1 MPRTPQNIPHDH
13 WKLAMTRGIGPIE
26 GRNLLEAFGSA
37 TNALAASV
45 TELEEVL
52 RRGADEVRR
61 NMDAVNVQ
69 REFEEMDRESVC
81 GILPG
86 DSDWPELLKTA
97 TPEPLAL
104 WVRGAFQEA
113 DRFSVAVVGSRIC
126 TAYGM
131 EQADRFA
138 GWLAEQGFTIVSGG
152 ARGIDAAAHRSALR
166 HHGRTVVVLA
176 GGVGRAYPPEHAPL
190 FDSVVAAGGVLCS
203 EFPTYHPSEGGLFP
217 RRNRI
222 ISALSLGTLLIE
234 ARLNSGALITGRLAA
249 ESHGREVMAVP
260 GRVDSPS
267 SEGCHRAIREGWAAL
282 VTNVADVSQQL
293 RSSSMLVAGAIAAR
307 KNTSA
312 DVLHEVKPAAGVLKL
327 TPAMEQV
334 LAAARSMRSI
344 DYDELSQK
352 TNLGIAEVM
361 AAVTRLELSGIR
373 LRNCI

>member
-1 MPRTPQNIPHDH
+1 M
-13 WKLAMTRGIGPIE
+13 
-26 GRNLLEAFGSA
+26 
-37 TNALAASV
+37 
-45 TELEEVL
+45 
-52 RRGADEVRR
+52 
-61 NMDAVNVQ
+61 
-69 REFEEMDRESVC
+69 
-81 GILPG
+81 
-86 DSDWPELLKTA
+86 
-97 TPEPLAL
+97 
-104 WVRGAFQEA
+104 
-113 DRFSVAVVGSRIC
+113 AVVGSRIC
-126 TAYGM
+126 TAYGL

-176 GGVGRAYPPEHAPL
+176 GGVGRAYPPEHASL

-203 EFPTYHPSEGGLFP
+203 EFPTYHPSEAGLFP

-234 ARLNSGALITGRLAA
+234 ARVNSGALITGRLAA

-293 RSSSMLVAGAIAAR
+293 RSSSMLVAGAMAAR
-307 KNTSA
+307 KNIGG
-312 DVLHEVKPAAGVLKL
+312 DVLNEVKPTAGVLQL

-334 LAAARSMRSI
+334 LKAARTMRSL
-344 DYDELSQK
+344 DYDQISQK
-352 TNLGIAEVM
+352 TNLGIAQVM
-361 AAVTRLELSGIR
+361 AAVTRLELGGIR
-373 LRNCI
+373 LRN

>member
-1 MPRTPQNIPHDH
+1 
-13 WKLAMTRGIGPIE
+13 
-26 GRNLLEAFGSA
+26 
-37 TNALAASV
+37 
-45 TELEEVL
+45 
-52 RRGADEVRR
+52 
-61 NMDAVNVQ
+61 
-69 REFEEMDRESVC
+69 
-81 GILPG
+81 
-86 DSDWPELLKTA
+86 
-97 TPEPLAL
+97 
-104 WVRGAFQEA
+104 
-113 DRFSVAVVGSRIC
+113 
-126 TAYGM
+126 M

-138 GWLAEQGFTIVSGG
+138 GWLAQQGFTIVSGG

-260 GRVDSPS
+260 GRIDSPS

-293 RSSSMLVAGAIAAR
+293 RSSSMLVAGAMAAQAR
-307 KNTSA
+307 VGIGVDVGIGAEAGA
-312 DVLHEVKPAAGVLKL
+312 DLLHEVKPTSGVLKL
-327 TPAMEQV
+327 TPAMELV
-334 LAAARSMRSI
+334 LQAARSMRSI
-344 DYDELSQK
+344 DYDVLSQK

-373 LRNCI
+373 LRNNG

>member
-1 MPRTPQNIPHDH
+1 
-13 WKLAMTRGIGPIE
+13 
-26 GRNLLEAFGSA
+26 
-37 TNALAASV
+37 
-45 TELEEVL
+45 
-52 RRGADEVRR
+52 
-61 NMDAVNVQ
+61 MDAVDVQ

-86 DSDWPELLKTA
+86 DADWPELLKTA

-104 WVRGAFQEA
+104 WVRGAFQDA

-126 TAYGM
+126 TAYGL

-138 GWLAEQGFTIVSGG
+138 GWLAEQGFTIISGG

-176 GGVGRAYPPEHAPL
+176 GGVGRAYPPEHASL

-203 EFPTYHPSEGGLFP
+203 EFPTYHPSEAGLFP

-234 ARLNSGALITGRLAA
+234 ARVNSGALITGRLAA

-293 RSSSMLVAGAIAAR
+293 RSSSMLVAGAMAAR
-307 KNTSA
+307 KNTGG
-312 DVLHEVKPAAGVLKL
+312 DVLNEVKPSAGVLQL

-334 LAAARSMRSI
+334 LKAARTMRSL
-344 DYDELSQK
+344 DYDQISQQ
-352 TNLGIAEVM
+352 TNLGIAQVM
-361 AAVTRLELSGIR
+361 AAVTRLELGGIR
-373 LRNCI
+373 LRN